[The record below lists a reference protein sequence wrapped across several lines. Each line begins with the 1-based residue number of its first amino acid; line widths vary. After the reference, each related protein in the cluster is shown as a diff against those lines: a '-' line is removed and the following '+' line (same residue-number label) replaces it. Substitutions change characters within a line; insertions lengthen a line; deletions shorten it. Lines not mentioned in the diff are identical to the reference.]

1 MVHAKRIFYMPC
13 RCVCSEAE
21 KVRSGNVRNPSR
33 TQAHTSAHRP
43 ATTTRNTRQT
53 GAGRSAVAV
62 ARGGETNSPRTGQLN
77 DDASERAA
85 TATTTRTFE
94 KDFESH
100 HSFTGRA
107 TRADHPYTPWRH
119 MTKMM
124 HERGRPLLGLWVSG
138 REGPETR
145 NGER

>member
-1 MVHAKRIFYMPC
+1 M
-13 RCVCSEAE
+13 
-21 KVRSGNVRNPSR
+21 RSGNVRNPSHAGTHKR
-33 TQAHTSAHRP
+33 APTSHYHTKH
-43 ATTTRNTRQT
+43 TTT

-107 TRADHPYTPWRH
+107 TTELTTAHTLRH

-124 HERGRPLLGLWVSG
+124 NERGRPLLGLWVSG